1 MEIACK
7 SAKTVLKDYQKH
19 KINIEERICDTFKRI
34 AKFQEVWR

>member
-1 MEIACK
+1 MEIARK

-19 KINIEERICDTFKRI
+19 KINIVERICDTFKRI